1 MVIRSFL
8 TLAFA
13 LGLTTAPVFA
23 QAPDLPKLAV
33 FEAATT
39 PAAKAKFGEL
49 SLDAGELTRQVE
61 EGLRASRRFEV
72 FERSKIVMEET
83 IASEQ
88 ELAADPNFDKSAVAF
103 GKRAMVQYV
112 VYPMVTFLNLS
123 VRRSSMD
130 EAPGRYRYAA
140 TGSVAVT
147 TKVLDTTTGQLVY
160 QATRETALPTPND
173 VGKGVTGANDNSI
186 VIGDG
191 WRVLARTTAGQ
202 ITNAIV
208 GSLFPVQVMQASGA
222 DIFVNRGEGAGIN
235 VGDMFQLFSVG
246 EALIDPVTK
255 EKLGEA
261 ETHLG
266 DVQVVRVT
274 PRFSVV
280 RAVSPLAAPPKAG
293 DVARPAPPR

>member
-1 MVIRSFL
+1 MVIRSFIA
-8 TLAFA
+8 LALA
-13 LGLTTAPVFA
+13 LGFSSAPALA

-39 PAAKAKFGEL
+39 PAAKARFGEL
-49 SLDAGELTRQVE
+49 SLDAGELTRQIE
-61 EGLRASRRFEV
+61 EGLRAARRFDV
-72 FERSKIVMEET
+72 IERSKTVMEEA
-83 IASEQ
+83 IAAEQ
-88 ELAADPNFDKSAVAF
+88 ELALDRNFDKSAVEF
-103 GKRAMVQYV
+103 GKRAMVQFV

-123 VRRSSMD
+123 VRRSPMD

-160 QATRETALPTPND
+160 QATRETALPTPNE

-186 VIGDG
+186 VVGDG
-191 WRVLARTTAGQ
+191 WRALARVTAGQ

-235 VGDMFQLFSVG
+235 VGDVFQLFSVG

-261 ETHLG
+261 ESHLG

-274 PRFSVV
+274 PKFSVV
-280 RAVSPLAAPPKAG
+280 RALAPLSATPKAG